1 MNSDFIH
8 AVFQASIE
16 ILGKDE
22 AKTVFAKQGLRMPL
36 RKGSMDFSLDDF
48 GSDLALVYDMQSAMG
63 LLIRIGR
70 AALTFIRRAFK
81 DIELLGGIENRLKPI
96 IRRFPDS
103 LQKMALVLSQVIDAK
118 MQVEASDMQG
128 YDWLIRLSEKQSRD
142 QRIWAAYFFFGLLEE
157 FCTWL
162 DARKEYR
169 LALAV
174 HDAESQWTRIHIQ
187 ILEKD

>member
-8 AVFQASIE
+8 AVFQAAIE

-22 AKTVFAKQGLRMPL
+22 AKTVFTKQGLRMPL
-36 RKGSMDFSLDDF
+36 SKGSMDFSLDDF
-48 GSDLALVYDMQSAMG
+48 GSDLALAYDTQSAMG

-70 AALTFIRRAFK
+70 AALTFVRRAFN

-96 IRRFPDS
+96 VKRFPDS
-103 LQKMALVLSQVIDAK
+103 LQKMALVLSRVTGAK
-118 MQVEASDMQG
+118 MRVEATDPQG
-128 YDWLIRLSEKQSRD
+128 YDWLIRLSEKQSPEE
-142 QRIWAAYFFFGLLEE
+142 WTWKAYFFFGLLEE

-162 DARKEYR
+162 DARKDYR

-174 HDAESQWTRIHIQ
+174 HDAESPWARIHIQ

>member
-22 AKTVFAKQGLRMPL
+22 AKTVFAKQGLLMPL
-36 RKGSMDFSLDDF
+36 RKGSMDFSLDGF
-48 GSDLALVYDMQSAMG
+48 GSDLALAYDMQSAMG

-70 AALTFIRRAFK
+70 AALTFIRRTFK

-96 IRRFPDS
+96 VRRFPDS
-103 LQKMALVLSQVIDAK
+103 LQKMAFVLSQVIDAK
-118 MQVEASDMQG
+118 MQVETSDMQG
-128 YDWLIRLSEKQSRD
+128 FDWLILLGEKQSRD